1 MAKKGSA
8 EERDLVHKLWD
19 RHFFVCLYITSIVP
33 AVLKVLN
40 IPTDLRDL
48 KVLIDL
54 NKQQY

>member
-33 AVLKVLN
+33 AVLRDLR
-40 IPTDLRDL
+40 DLRDL
-48 KVLIDL
+48 KDL
-54 NKQQY
+54 